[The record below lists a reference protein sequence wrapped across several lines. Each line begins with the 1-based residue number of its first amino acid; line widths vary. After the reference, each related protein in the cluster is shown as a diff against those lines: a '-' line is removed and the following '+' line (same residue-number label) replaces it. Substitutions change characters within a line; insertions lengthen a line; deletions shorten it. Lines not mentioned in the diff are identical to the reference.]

1 MFDLYEI
8 LDNSFNYYNYQPGSN
23 NIIVYGKHIT
33 HVRMY
38 ARTHAHTRIH
48 AHTRAHAYV
57 YPPTAV
63 TIQVVAVPWVGVRST
78 MTKIRPLIIIII
90 NFIYTL
96 FPEKKLCS
104 RVFTTG
110 TLIIQTKNIINDA
123 KS

>member
-1 MFDLYEI
+1 MYL
-8 LDNSFNYYNYQPGSN
+8 
-23 NIIVYGKHIT
+23 II
-33 HVRMY
+33 
-38 ARTHAHTRIH
+38 
-48 AHTRAHAYV
+48 
-57 YPPTAV
+57 
-63 TIQVVAVPWVGVRST
+63 
-78 MTKIRPLIIIII
+78 IIIII